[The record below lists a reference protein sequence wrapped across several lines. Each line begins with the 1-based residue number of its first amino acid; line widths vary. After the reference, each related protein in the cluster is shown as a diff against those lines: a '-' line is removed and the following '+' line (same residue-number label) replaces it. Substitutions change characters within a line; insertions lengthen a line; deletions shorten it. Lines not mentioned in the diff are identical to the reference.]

1 LAAEAAGHKL
11 LYVPFPR
18 SDLLQDLLSL
28 QERMNRL
35 FEASLGPARMESEG
49 LLSPTWSPPADVFE
63 TADRFVIQIEL
74 PGVDEEEVLVHVDAD
89 QVTVRGQRL
98 LKPSTRPECF
108 HRMERSYGPF
118 ARTFRLTQEVDP
130 EAVTARFRD
139 GLLQLEAKKAR
150 SR

>member
-1 LAAEAAGHKL
+1 
-11 LYVPFPR
+11 VPFPR

-35 FEASLGPARMESEG
+35 FEASLGPARIEAAS

-74 PGVDEEEVLVHVDAD
+74 PGVDEDDVEVQVEAD

-98 LKPSTRPECF
+98 LKASTRPECF
-108 HRMERSYGPF
+108 YRMERSYGPF
-118 ARTFRLTQEVDP
+118 SRSFRLSQDVDP
-130 EAVTARFRD
+130 DAVTARFRD
-139 GLLQLEAKKAR
+139 GLLQLEARKAGR
-150 SR
+150 REPR

>member
-1 LAAEAAGHKL
+1 
-11 LYVPFPR
+11 VPFPR

-35 FEASLGPARMESEG
+35 FEASLGPARMEAAG
-49 LLSPTWSPPADVFE
+49 LLSTTWSPPADVFE

-74 PGVDEEEVLVHVDAD
+74 PGVHEGDVEVQVDAD
-89 QVTVRGQRL
+89 QITVRGQRL

-118 ARTFRLTQEVDP
+118 SRSFRLTQEVDP
-130 EAVTARFRD
+130 DAVTARFRD
-139 GLLQLEAKKAR
+139 GLLQLEAPKTHGR
-150 SR
+150 